1 MKYITLTMLLV
12 LEFLVISAFVVTPI
26 EHSFMFWLYT
36 ILLFEG
42 WDLLKEDEK
51 KNRSAN

>member
-26 EHSFMFWLYT
+26 EHSFMFWIYT

-42 WDLLKEDEK
+42 WDQVKEMERDQLNE
-51 KNRSAN
+51 